1 MALGKEGEPLPS
13 ACWSGTRQR
22 KLNWALMP
30 ASVPRAASWHL
41 AKGAAV
47 GSFAGSFAECARRNS
62 AKGAYLPSART
73 TTLDNESL
81 RFSGVPSLSSV
92 TLGKVTKTHLFI
104 YLYYS
109 IQTNKTYI
117 TYTSHSSQNHHYII
131 ETTYLTKTSNLTS
144 FSQI

>member
-22 KLNWALMP
+22 KLKWALMR

-41 AKGAAV
+41 AKGAPV
-47 GSFAGSFAECARRNS
+47 GFLVSPFAECSRRNL
-62 AKGAYLPSART
+62 AKGAYLPSAKT
-73 TTLDNESL
+73 TTLDKESL
-81 RFSGVPSLSSV
+81 RFPGVPSLSSV
-92 TLGKVTKTHLFI
+92 TLGKVTKTPFFI

-117 TYTSHSSQNHHYII
+117 T
-131 ETTYLTKTSNLTS
+131 
-144 FSQI
+144 